1 MPGIS
6 VLTQTLMEGNVGKL
20 IPLVNEALEAGRPA
34 GEILNNELIAGMVL
48 VGEKMASGEM
58 FIPEVL
64 MTARAMQAAVE
75 ILKPRLSAGESSS
88 AGRIV
93 IGAVKGDL
101 HDIGKN
107 LVAIMLDSSGFEVVD
122 LGVDVAPD
130 TFVDAVKKHQP
141 DIVGLSALLT
151 TTLPMIRVTIDAIKT
166 SETGSDLKI
175 IVGGAPVTQTFA
187 DEAGADGYAADAGS
201 ASKLSKTLIN

>member
-1 MPGIS
+1 MSGIS

-48 VGEKMASGEM
+48 VGEKMADGEM

-75 ILKPRLSAGESSS
+75 VLKPRLSAGESSS

-93 IGAVKGDL
+93 IGTVKGDL

-130 TFVDAVKKHQP
+130 TFVDAIKKHQP

-151 TTLPMIRVTIDAIKT
+151 TTLPMIRATVDAIKT
-166 SETGSDLKI
+166 SGIASDLKI
-175 IVGGAPVTQTFA
+175 IVGGAPVTQAFA
-187 DEAGADGYAADAGS
+187 DEAGADDYAPDAGS
-201 ASKLSKTLIN
+201 VSRLAKSTFD